1 MNKMKSLYNNYNK
14 GSFARFYVVLL
25 MIMAWMMPMKEA
37 WGQDLPFTPTTDE
50 NNPILYWIETV
61 GATGFYAV
69 PHSNNSNASTTN
81 APTLR
86 ALWYFKASG
95 EDGYYYIIND
105 ATGKYLK
112 KTGNT
117 GSDNTIGVADHAT
130 TDDDKFK
137 FSFGTPQGITEG
149 SWVVYPKE
157 AGTAGWLSKKSGS
170 AQYNL
175 WLKVANWNGTPVGD
189 PNSQWKIVPRA
200 DVQWPKSGLPF
211 QVSTSSSDRHYY
223 RINHAQSTQYNLSY
237 DADDYVIISNEDNR
251 KKVWYFE
258 QVATDP
264 EINNLKYYKIVN
276 AFSGKCL
283 KFTLATNNINGSNRA
298 DVFMLSDYDPDN
310 ADRFQFVVVDSYGG
324 NAGYSIMPKL
334 AMSKFDVSNYANSM
348 VPDVVSNNIV
358 NNSRVDLR
366 SDRNNDNAHWCFIAT
381 EFVNTCDPPV
391 ITVTYDGN
399 GEPTNV
405 SISAEEDATIYYTTD
420 GSNPVVPTT
429 GSTTYTAS
437 SNPYSFTPGSDVSV
451 IRAVASI
458 NPNGSD
464 VSGQAFEFI
473 RYITVSSS
481 DVIINNLN
489 LGLNLGYRLAEN
501 FTSNATIGTAET
513 PFRGAIDGDYHS
525 FTLSHALIG
534 VAQDA
539 IIKNVVVSSATV
551 SGSGNVGAIVNT
563 AKGSTKIYNCGVQG
577 GSVSGG
583 TNTGGLV
590 GLIEEG
596 SSVRV
601 VNCYNFADV
610 SGSDF
615 AAGIVGKNAGTVSST
630 GSVGNVRI
638 ALCMMYGNVTGAT
651 NISPVYGGN
660 HVNNI
665 QKFTEYNY
673 WRYRSGMQYT
683 AYNDQMAIDKD
694 DFLTRFQFY
703 THILNTHREMAAFF
717 LFGGETTTNVSTIN
731 ENQINEMG
739 HWVLKKDVASYPI
752 IEPWQTNTKKVL
764 EAPTPSNI
772 LTNMGTNGYLSVTVK
787 IGAEGMSGSSPI
799 QTTISLPITDMDEA
813 NYDYTWGKV
822 VLPFANEFRTSSN
835 EVWTPDY
842 TKICTGWKI
851 TNVGGETSFSIPS
864 EEPYNFSDRNNKQ
877 KDIYDATNNP
887 YIFAQGGN
895 YIVPYGVTA
904 IEITANFAKA
914 FYLRD
919 ANYEIAYSGD
929 KNSEP
934 FGYTGRTGIA
944 GGTLSTYHEQPVYNT
959 LLAALSADG
968 MGASGSPHTQ
978 AVVLVGNFHMDAENL
993 SSKTGNGFTIMSID
1007 DDNNQEPDYAI
1018 YSNNTLDRPAI
1029 PPTRFDFVA
1038 FIPLGMSS
1046 HVTNAKFYPNTP
1058 IWKPRGWFEITETG
1072 LLFANQFEIE
1082 SNNFVES
1089 NESNYRCVINGGYFT
1104 QMVRSRANPCT
1115 KLKFYQI
1122 GGHAYVKEFYPG
1134 NHSAESKVNTLVP
1147 VNVTGGEVEQ
1157 CFMTGYGK
1165 GTAYGPDIYFW
1176 CAGGKIH
1183 KFLAAYMEKPRQT
1196 ENSDGNVNFTAKI
1209 DHAIIGRFFG
1219 GGTTSTARITGD
1231 IKVTINNSR
1240 VDFYCGGPEFGDM
1253 SANKTVITNA
1263 TNTIFK
1269 EYYGAG
1275 FGGTAITYRNDKDD
1289 GNVALDATV
1298 TYPDYFTDYYVDNT
1312 NHKGR
1317 LYYLNNYGL
1326 GNCYK
1331 FEFLM
1336 HSRGHRGVARHYTGF
1351 ASFSLAT
1358 TGNVTN
1364 NLDNC
1369 TVLESFYGAG
1379 CQGKVNGT
1387 VTSTLKDC
1395 TVLGSAFGGGYKAA
1409 ANEVDVYPLTKPLPS
1424 SVFTAETG
1432 VFSDFGT
1439 VEPEKFTWKQGNDE
1453 HFNVADDEHKILY
1466 TAKENVI
1473 KMSDLGNVT
1482 DDITITLKGNTT
1494 VKGNVF
1500 GGGNESKSLSNT
1512 LVKIL
1517 GQTKVFG
1524 NIYGGGNMAEV
1535 QGNTKV
1541 IVNSDATE

>member
-1 MNKMKSLYNNYNK
+1 MNIKVCKEKSVRLTHRLAMLTLFLCVFS
-14 GSFARFYVVLL
+14 GVT
-25 MIMAWMMPMKEA
+25 A

-189 PNSQWKIVPRA
+189 QNSQWKIVPRA

-237 DADDYVIISNEDNR
+237 DGSDFVTISDADDR

-264 EINNLKYYKIVN
+264 EINNLHYYKIVN

-283 KFTLATNNINGSNRA
+283 KFTATTINGSNQ
-298 DVFMLSDYDPDN
+298 DDKFMLSEYDPDN
-310 ADRFQFVVVDSYGG
+310 ADRFQFVVVNSYGG
-324 NAGYSIMPKL
+324 NPGYSIMPKL

-348 VPDVVSNNIV
+348 VPKAVN
-358 NNSRVDLR
+358 NNSRAALR
-366 SDRNNDNAHWCFIAT
+366 SDRNNNNAHWYFIAT

-551 SGSGNVGAIVNT
+551 SGSGNVGALVNT

-673 WRYRSGMQYT
+673 WRYRSGMVYT

-772 LTNMGTNGYLSVTVK
+772 LTEMGTNGYLSVTVK

-993 SSKTGNGFTIMSID
+993 SSKESNGFTIMSID
-1007 DDNNQEPDYAI
+1007 ADNNQEPDYAI
-1018 YSNNTLDRPAI
+1018 YSNNSNDRPAV
-1029 PPTRFDFVA
+1029 PPIRFDFVA
-1038 FIPLGMSS
+1038 FIPMGMSS

-1147 VNVTGGEVEQ
+1147 VNVTGGEIEQ

-1165 GTAYGPDIYFW
+1165 GTAIGENIYFW

-1183 KFLAAYMEKPRQT
+1183 KFLAAYMEKPKQAA
-1196 ENSDGNVNFTAKI
+1196 NNDGNVNMTAKI
-1209 DHAIIGRFFG
+1209 DHARIYRFFG

-1231 IKVTINNSR
+1231 IKVTINNSK

-1275 FGGTAITYRNDKDD
+1275 FGGTAITYRNDKDN

-1298 TYPDYFTDYYVDNT
+1298 TYPDYFTTYYVDNT

-1439 VEPEKFTWKQGNDE
+1439 VAPETYHWEQGGDGNPSDQADE
-1453 HFNVADDEHKILY
+1453 LNRIFY
-1466 TAKENVI
+1466 TSSDI
-1473 KMSDLGNVT
+1473 KLNQLGNVT
-1482 DDITITLKGNTT
+1482 GKITLSVEGHTI
-1494 VKGNVF
+1494 VKGSVF
-1500 GGGNESKSLSNT
+1500 GGGFESKSLSDT
-1512 LVKIL
+1512 EVKIL
-1517 GQTKVFG
+1517 GQTKVLG
-1524 NIYGGGNMAEV
+1524 NIYGGGNMGEV
-1535 QGNTKV
+1535 EGNTKV
-1541 IVNSDATE
+1541 IVNSDN

>member
-1 MNKMKSLYNNYNK
+1 MNAIVCKAKNVRLTHRL
-14 GSFARFYVVLL
+14 ALL
-25 MIMAWMMPMKEA
+25 TLFLCVFSGVTA

-50 NNPILYWIETV
+50 SNPILYWIETV

-95 EDGYYYIIND
+95 EEGYYYIIND

-117 GSDNTIGVADHAT
+117 GSDNTIGVADHVT

-170 AQYNL
+170 AQYDL

-189 PNSQWKIVPRA
+189 NNSQWNIVPRA

-237 DADDYVIISNEDNR
+237 DGSDFVTISDADDR

-258 QVATDP
+258 QAATDSD
-264 EINNLKYYKIVN
+264 INNLHYYKIVN
-276 AFSGKCL
+276 ALTGKCL
-283 KFTLATNNINGSNRA
+283 KFTATTINGSNQN
-298 DVFMLSDYDPDN
+298 DVFKLADYDSNNTDP
-310 ADRFQFVVVDSYGG
+310 FLFVVVDSYGG

-348 VPDVVSNNIV
+348 VPIEVGNNK
-358 NNSRVDLR
+358 RAALR
-366 SDRNNDNAHWCFIAT
+366 RDRNNNNAHWNFIAT

-429 GSTTYTAS
+429 GSTTYTAP

-563 AKGSTKIYNCGVQG
+563 AQGSTKIYNCGVQG

-590 GLIEEG
+590 GLIEAG

-610 SGSDF
+610 IGGGTDTY
-615 AAGIVGKNAGTVSST
+615 AAGIVGMNNGTVSSD

-638 ALCMMYGNVTGAT
+638 ALCMMYGNVTNAT
-651 NISPVYGGN
+651 SISPVYGGN
-660 HVNNI
+660 HQDNI

-694 DFLTRFQFY
+694 DFLTRFPFY

-717 LFGGETTTNVSTIN
+717 LFGGVTSSSVSSIN
-731 ENQINEMG
+731 ENQIKEMG
-739 HWVLKKDVASYPI
+739 HWVLKKDEAPYPI

-764 EAPTPSNI
+764 DAPTPSNI
-772 LTNMGTNGYLSVTVK
+772 LTEMGGTGTNAGYLTITVK
-787 IGAEGMSGSSPI
+787 IGGHTYTQNDQGQPYK
-799 QTTISLPITDMDEA
+799 LPITDMDEE
-813 NYDYTWGKV
+813 NFDYTWGKV
-822 VLPFANEFRTSSN
+822 VLPFANEF
-835 EVWTPDY
+835 EVNNDY
-842 TKICTGWKI
+842 SKICTGWKI
-851 TNVGGETSFSIPS
+851 TNVDGETSFSIPS
-864 EEPYNFSDRNNKQ
+864 DEPYNFSDRNNKK
-877 KDIYDATNNP
+877 KDIYDETNNP

-904 IEITANFAKA
+904 ITIEANFANA

-919 ANYEIAYSGD
+919 ATYDIAYSGD
-929 KNSEP
+929 KILEP
-934 FGYTGRTGIA
+934 FGYTGRTGLA
-944 GGTLSTYHEQPVYNT
+944 GSPTPSTYQGQPVYNT
-959 LLAALSADG
+959 LLSALSASG
-968 MGASGSPHTQ
+968 MTASGTPHTQ

-1007 DDNNQEPDYAI
+1007 ADNNQEPDYAI

-1082 SNNFVES
+1082 SDNFVES

-1134 NHSAESKVNTLVP
+1134 NHSAESKYNTLVP
-1147 VNVTGGEVEQ
+1147 VNVTGGEIEQ

-1165 GTAYGPDIYFW
+1165 GRAYGPNIYFW
-1176 CAGGKIH
+1176 CGGGKIH
-1183 KFLAAYMEKPRQT
+1183 KFLGAYMEPPVQT
-1196 ENSDGNVNFTAKI
+1196 NSHTGSNHGIVDLTAKI
-1209 DHAIIGRFFG
+1209 DHAIIVRFFG
-1219 GGTTSTARITGD
+1219 GGTTSNARITGD
-1231 IKVTINNSR
+1231 INVTIDNSK

-1253 SANKTVITNA
+1253 ETGKTVTTSA
-1263 TNTIFK
+1263 TNTTFG

-1275 FGGTAITYRNDKDD
+1275 FGGTAITYKNDVDD
-1289 GNVALDATV
+1289 GNVNLQDILN
-1298 TYPDYFTDYYVDNT
+1298 YPSDYFTDNYVN
-1312 NHKGR
+1312 NGR
-1317 LYYLNNYGL
+1317 LHYLANYGL

-1331 FEFLM
+1331 FEFIM
-1336 HSRGHRGVARHYTGF
+1336 HSRGHRGVARFYRGY

-1358 TGNVTN
+1358 TGSVTN
-1364 NLDNC
+1364 NLDHC
-1369 TVLESFYGAG
+1369 TVLGNFFGAG
-1379 CQGKVNGT
+1379 CQGKVSGT
-1387 VTSTLKDC
+1387 VTSTLTDC
-1395 TVLGSAFGGGYKAA
+1395 TLQGSAFGGGYKAA
-1409 ANEVDVYPLTKPLPS
+1409 ANEVDVYPTTMPAL
-1424 SVFTAETG
+1424 SVFKAETG
-1432 VFSDFGT
+1432 IFSDFGT
-1439 VEPEKFTWKQGNDE
+1439 VAPETYQWMQGGEDGNPSNQADE
-1453 HFNVADDEHKILY
+1453 ENRIFY
-1466 TAKENVI
+1466 TSSDI
-1473 KMSDLGNVT
+1473 KLNQLGNVT
-1482 DDITITLKGNTT
+1482 GKITLSVEGHTI
-1494 VKGNVF
+1494 VKGSVF
-1500 GGGNESKSLSNT
+1500 GGGFESKSLSDT
-1512 LVKIL
+1512 EVKIL
-1517 GQTKVFG
+1517 GQTKVLG
-1524 NIYGGGNMAEV
+1524 NIYGGGNMGEV
-1535 QGNTKV
+1535 EGNTKV
-1541 IVNSDATE
+1541 IVNSGNDSGGSGGGGN

>member
-1 MNKMKSLYNNYNK
+1 MNKMKSLYNNYNNS
-14 GSFARFYVVLL
+14 SFAKVYVVLL
-25 MIMAWMMPMKEA
+25 MIMAWMMPMKEV
-37 WGQDLPFTPTTDE
+37 WGQNLPFTPTTDE
-50 NNPILYWIETV
+50 NNPILYWLETA

-69 PHSNNSNASTTN
+69 PDNDNSGSYASTTN

-86 ALWYFKASG
+86 ALWYFMESG
-95 EDGYYYIIND
+95 EDNYYYIINKS
-105 ATGKYLK
+105 GMYLK
-112 KTGNT
+112 KEGNV
-117 GSDNTIGVADHAT
+117 GDNNTIKVSTHSG
-130 TDDDKFK
+130 DDAAFKFK
-137 FSFGTPQGITEG
+137 FGMVQGN
-149 SWVVYPKE
+149 WVIYTKE
-157 AGTAGWLSKKSGS
+157 TDVNGKGWVSKQSGS
-170 AQYNL
+170 TRYDL
-175 WLKVANWNGTPVGD
+175 WLKAGNYNGTPNND
-189 PNSQWKIVPRA
+189 LNAQWKIVARA
-200 DVQWPKSGLPF
+200 AVQWPKSGMPF
-211 QVSTSSSDRHYY
+211 QVSNSSDMHYY

-237 DADDYVIISNEDNR
+237 DGSDFVTISNADDR
-251 KKVWYFE
+251 KRVWYFE

-264 EINNLKYYKIVN
+264 DINNLKYYKIVN

-283 KFTLATNNINGSNRA
+283 KFTATTINGSNQN
-298 DVFMLSDYDPDN
+298 DVFKLADYDSTDP
-310 ADRFQFVVVDSYGG
+310 FLFVVVDSYGG

-334 AMSKFDVSNYANSM
+334 AMSYFNVNNRANSM
-348 VPDVVSNNIV
+348 VPIEVGNNK
-358 NNSRVDLR
+358 RAALR
-366 SDRNNDNAHWCFIAT
+366 TDRNSSNAHWNFVET
-381 EFVNTCDPPV
+381 EFVTTCDIPV

-405 SISAEEDATIYYTTD
+405 SISADVDATIYYSTD
-420 GSNPVVPTT
+420 GSNPTV
-429 GSTTYTAS
+429 STTYAAP

-458 NPNGSD
+458 NPDGSD

-473 RYITVSSS
+473 RYVTVSSS

-513 PFRGAIDGDYHS
+513 PFRGAIDGGYHS

-551 SGSGNVGAIVNT
+551 SGSGNVGALVNT

-590 GLIEEG
+590 GLIEVG

-615 AAGIVGKNAGTVSST
+615 AAGIVGKNE
-630 GSVGNVRI
+630 GSVGTVPFNGSVGKVRI

-660 HVNNI
+660 HQDNI

-673 WRYRSGMQYT
+673 WRYRSGMVYSEG
-683 AYNDQMAIDKD
+683 AYNDQMAIERD

-717 LFGGETTTNVSTIN
+717 LFGGEASTSVSSIN
-731 ENQINEMG
+731 ENQIKEIG
-739 HWVLKKDVASYPI
+739 HWVLKKDVAPYPI

-764 EAPTPSNI
+764 EAPTSSNI
-772 LTNMGTNGYLSVTVK
+772 LTEMGTNGYLTITVK
-787 IGAEGMSGSSPI
+787 IGSHTYTQNAQGQPYK
-799 QTTISLPITDMDEA
+799 LPITDMDEE
-813 NYDYTWGKV
+813 NFDYTWGKV
-822 VLPFANEFRTSSN
+822 VLPFANEF
-835 EVWTPDY
+835 EVNSDY

-851 TNVGGETSFSIPS
+851 TKVTKENTNYTTFSVTN
-864 EEPYNFSDRNNKQ
+864 YNFADRNNPQ
-877 KDIYDATNNP
+877 KDIYDDNNANNL

-904 IEITANFAKA
+904 IEITANFANA

-919 ANYEIAYSGD
+919 ANYEIAYKEDNNSGL
-929 KNSEP
+929 
-934 FGYTGRTGIA
+934 FGYKGRTGLA
-944 GGTLSTYHEQPVYNT
+944 GSPTSTTYQGQPVYNT
-959 LLAALSADG
+959 LKLALSANA
-968 MGASGSPHTQ
+968 MVESGTPHTQ
-978 AVVLVGNFHMDAENL
+978 AVVLVGNFHMDAEDL
-993 SSKTGNGFTIMSID
+993 SSVTSKGFTIMSID
-1007 DDNNQEPDYAI
+1007 ADNNQEPDYAI
-1018 YSNNTLDRPAI
+1018 YSNNSNDRPPV

-1082 SNNFVES
+1082 SNNFVET

-1104 QMVRSRANPCT
+1104 QMVRSRFNPCT
-1115 KLKFYQI
+1115 KLKYYLI
-1122 GGHAYVKEFYPG
+1122 GGKAYVKEFYPG
-1134 NHSAESKVNTLVP
+1134 NHSANTHANTLVP

-1165 GTAYGPDIYFW
+1165 DGAKAYGHNIYFW

-1183 KFLAAYMEKPRQT
+1183 KFLGAYMEPPVREST
-1196 ENSDGNVNFTAKI
+1196 NPVSNPGIVDLTAKI

-1219 GGTTSTARITGD
+1219 GGTTSKARVTGD
-1231 IKVTINNSR
+1231 INVTIDNSKI
-1240 VDFYCGGPEFGDM
+1240 DFYCGGPEFGDM
-1253 SANKTVITNA
+1253 TAGKTVTTHA
-1263 TNTIFK
+1263 TNTTFG

-1289 GNVALDATV
+1289 GDVTLQNHLD
-1298 TYPDYFTDYYVDNT
+1298 YPSQYFSFYTGNT
-1312 NHKGR
+1312 GR
-1317 LYYLNNYGL
+1317 LKHVSGYDGL
-1326 GNCYK
+1326 GSCYK

-1336 HSRGHRGVARHYTGF
+1336 HSRGHRGVARFYTGF

-1358 TGNVTN
+1358 TGTVTN
-1364 NLDNC
+1364 ELENC
-1369 TVLESFYGAG
+1369 TVLNSFYGAG
-1379 CQGKVNGT
+1379 CQGKVSGT

-1409 ANEVDVYPLTKPLPS
+1409 ANDVDVYPTDMPELS
-1424 SVFTAETG
+1424 YFTGETG
-1432 VFSDFGT
+1432 IFSDFGT
-1439 VEPEKFTWKQGNDE
+1439 VAPETYKWEQGTTSHNNTADE
-1453 HFNVADDEHKILY
+1453 GNHILY
-1466 TAKENVI
+1466 TGTNVTL
-1473 KMSDLGNVT
+1473 SDLGNVT
-1482 DDITITLKGNTT
+1482 GDITITLKGNTT